1 MSWFRISLTLMA
13 VCLLAAPYGMA
24 QQTAPA
30 KDASTPDMAHDVLAI
45 VNGATLTKMD
55 YEQLLQQY
63 RPEAR
68 SEAEQ
73 NKGRFMRELVLQEI
87 LAQEGQRLQI
97 EDDPQLQA
105 RLKIQKNSAIARA
118 VVQKYIEEK
127 SDVTDERLRDHYEKN
142 KATFTSDE
150 QIAASHILLKTEAE
164 AQAALKEIKQ
174 GKDFAEVA
182 KAKSTGPS
190 APQGGALGTFGR
202 GRMVPAFEEAAFAL
216 KVGDV
221 SAPVKTQFG
230 YHIITVTDRTEAAPQ
245 SFDEVRDTIRRTLI
259 SEYVESLL
267 DDLQSKA
274 KIEIKNP
281 EYTLQD
287 Q

>member
-30 KDASTPDMAHDVLAI
+30 KDASTPDMANDVLAV

-73 NKGRFMRELVLQEI
+73 HKGRFMRELVLQEI

-97 EDDPQLQA
+97 DDDPQLQA

>member
-1 MSWFRISLTLMA
+1 
-13 VCLLAAPYGMA
+13 
-24 QQTAPA
+24 
-30 KDASTPDMAHDVLAI
+30 
-45 VNGATLTKMD
+45 
-55 YEQLLQQY
+55 
-63 RPEAR
+63 
-68 SEAEQ
+68 
-73 NKGRFMRELVLQEI
+73 
-87 LAQEGQRLQI
+87 
-97 EDDPQLQA
+97 
-105 RLKIQKNSAIARA
+105 
-118 VVQKYIEEK
+118 
-127 SDVTDERLRDHYEKN
+127 
-142 KATFTSDE
+142 
-150 QIAASHILLKTEAE
+150 
-164 AQAALKEIKQ
+164 
-174 GKDFAEVA
+174 
-182 KAKSTGPS
+182 
-190 APQGGALGTFGR
+190 
-202 GRMVPAFEEAAFAL
+202 MVPAFEEAAFAL

>member
-73 NKGRFMRELVLQEI
+73 HKGRFMRELVLQEI

>member
-1 MSWFRISLTLMA
+1 MSWFRISLTLMV
-13 VCLLAAPYGMA
+13 VCLLATPYGMA
-24 QQTAPA
+24 QQTTPA
-30 KDASTPDMAHDVLAI
+30 KDTDNEVLAI
-45 VNGATLTKMD
+45 VNGAPLTKMH

-68 SEAEQ
+68 SAAQ
-73 NKGRFMRELVLQEI
+73 QDKGRFMRELVLQEI
-87 LAQEGQRLQI
+87 LAQEGQRLHLE
-97 EDDPQLQA
+97 EDPELQA

-118 VVQKYIEEK
+118 VVQKYIAEK
-127 SDVTDERLRDHYEKN
+127 SNVTDERMRDHYEKN
-142 KATFTSDE
+142 KASFISDE
-150 QIAASHILLKTEAE
+150 QISASHILLKTEAE
-164 AQAALKEIKQ
+164 AQAALKEIRQ

-190 APQGGALGTFGR
+190 APRGGALGTFGR
-202 GRMVPAFEEAAFAL
+202 GRMVPEFEEAAFAL

-221 SAPVKTQFG
+221 SEPVKTQFG
-230 YHIITVTDRTEAAPQ
+230 YHIITVTDRTEATPQ
-245 SFDEVRDTIRRTLI
+245 SFDEARDDIRRTLI

-267 DDLQSKA
+267 DDLQHKA

-281 EYTLQD
+281 EYTIQD

>member
-1 MSWFRISLTLMA
+1 
-13 VCLLAAPYGMA
+13 MA

-30 KDASTPDMAHDVLAI
+30 QDPANDVLAV
-45 VNGATLTKMD
+45 VNGTPLTKMH
-55 YEQLLQQY
+55 YEQLLEQY

-68 SEAEQ
+68 SAAEQ

-87 LAQEGQRLQI
+87 LAQEGQRLQL
-97 EDDPQLQA
+97 EQDPELQA
-105 RLKIQKNSAIARA
+105 RLRIQKNGAIARA
-118 VVQKYIEEK
+118 VVQKYIAEN
-127 SDVTDERLRDHYEKN
+127 SNVTDERIREHYEKN
-142 KATFTSDE
+142 KETFTSDE

-190 APQGGALGTFGR
+190 APRGGELGTFGR
-202 GRMVPAFEEAAFAL
+202 GRMVPEFEQAAFAL
-216 KVGDV
+216 KTGDV
-221 SAPVKTQFG
+221 SEPVKTQFG
-230 YHIITVTDRTEAAPQ
+230 YHIIKVTNRTEAAPQ
-245 SFDEVRDTIRRTLI
+245 SFDEVREDIRRTLI

-267 DDLQSKA
+267 DDLQNKA
-274 KIEIKNP
+274 KIEIKDP
-281 EYTLQD
+281 EYNIKD

>member
-1 MSWFRISLTLMA
+1 MSWFRISLALMA

-30 KDASTPDMAHDVLAI
+30 KDTGDEVLAV
-45 VNGATLTKMD
+45 VNGAPLTKMH

-68 SEAEQ
+68 SAAEQ

-87 LAQEGQRLQI
+87 LAQEGERLKI

-105 RLKIQKNSAIARA
+105 RLRIQKNGAIARA
-118 VVQKYIEEK
+118 VVQKYIAEK
-127 SDVTDERLRDHYEKN
+127 SDVTDERLREHYEKN
-142 KATFTSDE
+142 KAAFTSEE

-202 GRMVPAFEEAAFAL
+202 GRMVPEFEKAAFAL
-216 KVGDV
+216 KKGDV
-221 SAPVKTQFG
+221 SEPVKTQFG
-230 YHIITVTDRTEAAPQ
+230 YHIIKVTDRTESAPQ
-245 SFDEVRDTIRRTLI
+245 SFDEVREDIRRTLI

-267 DDLQSKA
+267 DDLQNKA
-274 KIEIKNP
+274 KVEIKNP
-281 EYTLQD
+281 EYTIKD

>member
-1 MSWFRISLTLMA
+1 MSWFRLSLTLMVA
-13 VCLLAAPYGMA
+13 CLLAAPYGMA
-24 QQTAPA
+24 QQAAPA
-30 KDASTPDMAHDVLAI
+30 KDTSPQDTGNDVLAI
-45 VNGATLTKMD
+45 VNGATLTKMH

-68 SEAEQ
+68 SAAEQ

-87 LAQEGQRLQI
+87 LAQEGERLKV
-97 EDDPQLQA
+97 ESDPQLQA
-105 RLKIQKNSAIARA
+105 RLRIQKNGAIARA
-118 VVQKYIEEK
+118 VVQKYIAEK
-127 SDVTDERLRDHYEKN
+127 SNVTDERILEHYEKN

-150 QIAASHILLKTEAE
+150 QISASHILLKTEAE

-190 APQGGALGTFGR
+190 APRGGELGTFGR
-202 GRMVPAFEEAAFAL
+202 GRMVPEFEKAAFAL
-216 KVGDV
+216 KTGDV
-221 SAPVKTQFG
+221 SEPVKTQFG
-230 YHIITVTDRTEAAPQ
+230 YHIIKVTDRTEAAPQ
-245 SFDEVRDTIRRTLI
+245 SFDEVQDNIRRTLI
-259 SEYVESLL
+259 SQYVESLL

-274 KIEIKNP
+274 KVEIKNP
-281 EYTLQD
+281 EYAIKD

>member
-73 NKGRFMRELVLQEI
+73 HKGRFMRELVLQEI

-142 KATFTSDE
+142 KATFASDE

-164 AQAALKEIKQ
+164 AQAALEEIKQ